1 MGFFKRKKDEEAK
14 IQLEREALDKLNRNN
29 LLGFEIPD
37 DSTSN
42 DEWQIS
48 GKTRA
53 PHTITAEELNSKS
66 PRGKKESPNAD
77 SVVEEI
83 PMAKT
88 EETPDSP
95 ADFLYQKMMRSRAE
109 NAENVIA
116 AAEVEEQPKDKAG
129 DIPQDIPP
137 ENPVTQTYVPLD
149 INAAIDDLKN
159 SAGLNPN
166 ENKKDGIAAVTK
178 DSPSIPES
186 SEELPGDLPTAQPTS
201 KTDITVANSPTAN
214 EEQGETLV
222 ERCNAYLEDDSGP
235 TKMDTEKYRLESVES
250 ILEGL
255 EARATERANQKFN
268 STPSSSTPPRSKTND
283 SPIIPKPKEPSNP
296 ASTGNTVIFASPV
309 SQPDANNNRSQPEE
323 KKAKHIYTAP
333 SPGSTTPNSDS
344 NDFSST
350 RIITDISSHS
360 SPIDVYSSGKT
371 SVFPI
376 VEPIVAPSNNQPGNS
391 EGTEVPEKNDEPVH
405 FEDYHTIADRPRILN
420 SLLKKKKVFTLKLI
434 LSLIVFIPALLTLTP
449 ISNSLFSSQNTV
461 NIIDFIICLL
471 LAIINFNTLSG
482 ITTLFN
488 NKAKLSLP
496 VALSIISATIFSII
510 NLIFKSD
517 FVGFSAVVAVSL
529 LSYNLANR
537 NFYSKTIKNFNLIA
551 NGEFKKSVSIIKNKN
566 ATKTIVGNSI
576 DGSALV
582 CYGGETTNIHSFLRY
597 THCQNPASEKI
608 QKLSLI
614 SIIIGVGLALASL
627 FLNSGKG
634 MFSIYIFTASVC
646 FSAIPSVYHIVS
658 LTINCANRRLNHYD
672 AMITGYHAAD
682 ELELC
687 NAIAISSDELF
698 PKGTIRLVDMK
709 LLSPNPIDQS
719 MLDAEAIASA
729 IHSPLAGIF
738 KQMDTSNAY
747 EIPNQE
753 VDTVIYEE
761 KMGIS
766 GWVNDRRVFVGNR
779 DLLIAHGF
787 AGLPPAELDK
797 KIMRKGY
804 FPVYIA
810 SNNILCALLV
820 VKYEPDE
827 DIIYEMQ
834 RLANT
839 GTTIIVNNCDPNINA
854 NMLTDYFEL
863 YSDTIF
869 VMSKQGSDYYKALT
883 VHKEHRRAGAAY
895 KSRVEGLLASLTASI
910 NIKKYISRMTAF
922 YICSIVFGLLAL
934 TTLIFTSLSSFIT
947 PLNIILVQLLLTAIT
962 LLPTILRK
970 P

>member
-14 IQLEREALDKLNRNN
+14 IQLEREALEKLNKNN
-29 LLGFEIPD
+29 LPGFEIPD

-66 PRGKKESPNAD
+66 PRGKKESAD
-77 SVVEEI
+77 TDPAVEEI

-88 EETPDSP
+88 EENADTPTN
-95 ADFLYQKMMRSRAE
+95 FLYQKMMRSRAE
-109 NAENVIA
+109 NAENVIESA
-116 AAEVEEQPKDKAG
+116 VVQEPDKDNAE

-137 ENPVTQTYVPLD
+137 ENPVVQTYVPLD

-159 SAGLNPN
+159 SAGFNSY
-166 ENKKDGIAAVTK
+166 ENKIDNVAPEANV
-178 DSPSIPES
+178 SPSTT
-186 SEELPGDLPTAQPTS
+186 EELPCDIPTAQSSP
-201 KTDITVANSPTAN
+201 KTDNNVTNSPTTN
-214 EEQGETLV
+214 EEQYESLL
-222 ERCNAYLEDDSGP
+222 ERCNAYLEDDSSP
-235 TKMDTEKYRLESVES
+235 PKIDTEKYRLESVES

-268 STPSSSTPPRSKTND
+268 SVPDSSASTRSKANA
-283 SPIIPKPKEPSNP
+283 SPNPHQPKEPSNSS
-296 ASTGNTVIFASPV
+296 STGDTVIFDSPI
-309 SQPDANNNRSQPEE
+309 SQPDANNQPQPDE

-333 SPGSTTPNSDS
+333 HSGSATDNNSS
-344 NDFSST
+344 DFSST
-350 RIITDISSHS
+350 RIITDIRSHS
-360 SPIDVYSSGKT
+360 NPVEVSSSGKT

-376 VEPIVAPSNNQPGNS
+376 VEPIFDPSNNQP
-391 EGTEVPEKNDEPVH
+391 EKTEITEVPEKNDTQFH

-420 SLLKKKKVFTLKLI
+420 SLLRKKKIFTLKFV
-434 LSLIVFIPALLTLTP
+434 LSLIVFIPSIFILTP
-449 ISNSLFSSQNTV
+449 ISNSLFSSKNTV
-461 NIIDFIICLL
+461 NIVDFIICLL
-471 LAIINFNTLSG
+471 LAVINFNALSG

-488 NKAKLSLP
+488 NKAKTDLP
-496 VALSIISATIFSII
+496 VALSIIFATFFSII

-517 FVGFSAVVAVSL
+517 FVGFSAVSAVSI

-566 ATKTIVGNSI
+566 ATKTIVDNSI

-597 THCQNPASEKI
+597 THCPNPISEKI
-608 QKLSLI
+608 QKISLI
-614 SIIIGVGLALASL
+614 SLIIGVGLALASL

-634 MFSIYIFTASVC
+634 IFPIYVFTASVC

-738 KQMDTSNAY
+738 KQMDISNAY

-839 GTTIIVNNCDPNINA
+839 GTTIIVDNCDPNINA

-863 YSDTIF
+863 YSETIF

-895 KSRVEGLLASLTASI
+895 KSRIEGLLASLTASI

-922 YICSIVFGLLAL
+922 YICSIILGLLTL

-962 LLPTILRK
+962 LLPTVLRK